1 MTPHCGHVQG
11 SSGGWSVPISA
22 SARGSMRPIFSK
34 SLTGVSLLVAA
45 PPLLL
50 RGACV
55 FAPVLRL
62 HSLAAL
68 VLAPPRV
75 LAFRQCAAPY
85 VQCCADCVPGP
96 CWPLCICPLAS
107 YRPAARALWSCS
119 PGNPIARSSRQYPTI
134 QHHVSGTRACQGDL
148 SSVASCGSHAIRRG

>member
-11 SSGGWSVPISA
+11 SSGGWSVPMSA

-75 LAFRQCAAPY
+75 LAFRRCAAPY

-96 CWPLCICPLAS
+96 CWPLCICPVAS
-107 YRPAARALWSCS
+107 YQQVARALS
-119 PGNPIARSSRQYPTI
+119 PCHPGSPIARSSRRYPTT
-134 QHHVSGTRACQGDL
+134 QRHASGTRASQDGQL
-148 SSVASCGSHAIRRG
+148 LVASCGSRATPRS